1 MLTYTPN
8 REKKRTVWDIIDIP
22 PRGRR
27 LEEAIASGL
36 PYSIYIRVASYAD
49 MTNSEFVGLL
59 DISLSTLSRRA
70 NTGRLSVGESEKV
83 IRLIQMINT
92 GVILFEGN
100 KDKAISWL
108 KSPSRGL
115 NGIQPIT
122 MISTYAGTS
131 EVLELICHCY
141 TRMIVSIFV

>member
-22 PRGRR
+22 PRGCR

-131 EVLELICHCY
+131 EVLELIGRLENGVFC
-141 TRMIVSIFV
+141 

>member
-83 IRLIQMINT
+83 IRLIQMINA
-92 GVILFEGN
+92 GIILFDGN
-100 KDKAISWL
+100 KDKALSWL

-115 NGIQPIT
+115 NGIHPIT
-122 MISTYAGTS
+122 MISTYAGTN
-131 EVLELICHCY
+131 EVMELIGRLDNGVFC
-141 TRMIVSIFV
+141 

>member
-8 REKKRTVWDIIDIP
+8 REKKRTVWAIIDIP

-83 IRLIQMINT
+83 IRLIQMINR

-131 EVLELICHCY
+131 EVLELIGRLENGVFC
-141 TRMIVSIFV
+141 

>member
-83 IRLIQMINT
+83 IRLIQMINR

-131 EVLELICHCY
+131 EVLELIGRLENGVFC
-141 TRMIVSIFV
+141 